1 MRIFNR
7 IIACLSLPTVMTN
20 NKVQRMLIALF
31 IFAFVFVSNSWA
43 GSDLKVID
51 TAQLHSMVVDN
62 AYELEGGRNRPF
74 MVIDARTENEYNKA
88 HIFSAINIPEK
99 DFDKSINLLPKDKN
113 VLLVVY
119 CNGVK
124 SLTSRKWADKAKTA
138 GYTNVVIYSEG
149 FSVWKE
155 KGMPIAPLRNGL

>member
-1 MRIFNR
+1 M
-7 IIACLSLPTVMTN
+7 VTN
-20 NKVQRMLIALF
+20 KKVQRMLIALF

-43 GSDLKVID
+43 GSDLKMID
-51 TAQLHSMVVDN
+51 TARLHSMVVDN
-62 AYELEGGRNRPF
+62 AYEIEGGRNRPF
-74 MVIDARTENEYNKA
+74 MVIDARTKQEYDEGYV
-88 HIFSAINIPEK
+88 FSAVNIPEK
-99 DFDKSINLLPKDKN
+99 DFEQSIGLLPKDKG

-119 CNGVK
+119 CDSVK